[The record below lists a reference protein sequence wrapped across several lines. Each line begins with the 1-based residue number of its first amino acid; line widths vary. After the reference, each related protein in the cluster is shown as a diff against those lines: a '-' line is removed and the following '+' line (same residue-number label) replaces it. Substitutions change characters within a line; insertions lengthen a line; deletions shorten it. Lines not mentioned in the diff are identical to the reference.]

1 VYCFATSLSS
11 EITYGDEAAR
21 DPGSPRASLAGVE
34 EFPEVHVTV
43 GRLEPQRFADVV
55 AERRAQNLDPASS
68 LCLACTD
75 VLDVTGAGLM
85 LVSGG
90 RSLGCVGVSDEVT
103 AEVEQVE
110 YTLGE
115 GPCLA
120 AYRSQTPVFDPDLAD
135 DDVVP
140 WPEFRRGALA
150 AGVRAAFGFPLLVDR
165 ICIGAL
171 NLYRDRS
178 GALSDEQIGDAVVAA
193 RLASRTLLSWQAD
206 APAGTVAWQLEQVPG
221 HRMQVHQA
229 TGRISVQAGT
239 SLADALVL
247 MRAYAFSQDRPI
259 GDVAAEIDAGRLRFD
274 SSSL

>member
-1 VYCFATSLSS
+1 
-11 EITYGDEAAR
+11 
-21 DPGSPRASLAGVE
+21 
-34 EFPEVHVTV
+34 VTV
-43 GRLEPQRFADVV
+43 GRLEPRRFAEVV
-55 AERRAQNLDPASS
+55 AARRDQDHDPASS

-75 VLDVTGAGLM
+75 VLGVTGAGLM

-90 RSLGCVGVSDEVT
+90 QSLGCVGVSDPVT
-103 AEVEQVE
+103 GVVEQVE

-120 AYRSQTPVFDPDLAD
+120 AYRSQTPVFDADLAD
-135 DDVVP
+135 ETVVE

-178 GALSDEQIGDAVVAA
+178 GALTDEQIGDAVVAA
-193 RLASRTLLSWQAD
+193 RLASRTLLSWQAE
-206 APAGTVAWQLEQVPG
+206 APPGTVAWQLERVPN

-229 TGRISVQAGT
+229 TGRISVQAGV
-239 SLADALVL
+239 SVADALVL
-247 MRAYAFSQDRPI
+247 LRAYAFARDLPI
-259 GDVAAEIDAGRLRFD
+259 SDVAADVSTGSLRFD
-274 SSSL
+274 SAGL